1 MQTPFHS
8 ARSVARFSPPH
19 IVKLVPS
26 ADRPDQ
32 MNRAQRRTAN
42 DTSALKGG
50 TVAHRASSAY
60 GPRA

>member
-19 IVKLVPS
+19 NVKLVPS

-32 MNRAQRRTAN
+32 MNRAAN
-42 DTSALKGG
+42 DASALKGG

-60 GPRA
+60 GPPA

>member
-26 ADRPDQ
+26 ADRLDQ
-32 MNRAQRRTAN
+32 MKRAAN

-60 GPRA
+60 GQRA